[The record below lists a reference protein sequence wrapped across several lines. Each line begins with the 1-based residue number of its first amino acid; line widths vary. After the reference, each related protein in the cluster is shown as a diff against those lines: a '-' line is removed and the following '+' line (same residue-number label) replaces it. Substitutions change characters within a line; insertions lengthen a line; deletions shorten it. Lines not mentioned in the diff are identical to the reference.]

1 MSEMVLTKQW
11 FEYFANRILT
21 EFDMDVTQIDDYQR
35 DVAPLVYTALHNRR
49 VLNKP
54 RKVIPSIFFMQ
65 GEWAKNERW
74 LKLKATIESGGDINL
89 YMSKSL
95 KNWRSIDY
103 LLYNYNISHF
113 HLYKNKDGGIRHE
126 LVFGVFT
133 DGEFYVLCVG
143 DHNDIYKP
151 DQLISL
157 ANESWKKNIFEYR
170 DELDSYSEF
179 CSKTFKK
186 QANSVKHRFN
196 RIGNIPIKNENGEVI
211 AVVDN
216 SNHTCLINFT
226 LNDICYPEVP
236 IKSYCAYV
244 NEIDHI
250 EKIEMSLVNSVNA
263 DQMRLE
269 IIPESKEYLVH
280 VDKKV
285 GFTKRVPFKKRCI
298 LCSSFIPVNQA

>member
-1 MSEMVLTKQW
+1 MVLTKQW

-21 EFDMDVTQIDDYQR
+21 EFDMDVTQIDGYQK
-35 DVAPLVYTALHNRR
+35 DIAPFVYTALHNRR
-49 VLNKP
+49 VVNKP
-54 RKVIPSIFFMQ
+54 RKVISSNFFMHSK
-65 GEWAKNERW
+65 WAINERW
-74 LKLKATIESGGDINL
+74 LKLKAAIESGSDINC

-95 KNWRSIDY
+95 KNWRAIDY

-133 DGEFYVLCVG
+133 DSEFYILFVG

-151 DQLISL
+151 DKLISL
-157 ANESWKKNIFEYR
+157 ASESWKNNIFEYR

-186 QANSVKHRFN
+186 QANSAKYRCN
-196 RIGNIPIKNENGEVI
+196 RIGNIPIKNESGEVI

-216 SNHTCLINFT
+216 SKHTFLINFN
-226 LNDICYPEVP
+226 LNGILYPEVP
-236 IKSYCAYV
+236 FKSYCAYV

-250 EKIEMSLVNSVNA
+250 EKIEMSLVNNVNA

-269 IIPESKEYLVH
+269 IIPENKEYLVH

-285 GFTKRVPFKKRCI
+285 GFTKRLPFKKKCI